1 MRFFDYKFLIL
12 LGLTLVVYFIYR
24 EMEYLRGKIEKL
36 EIVVRSLPATQSH
49 SSSLSPKTIRL
60 DNGLVNTQPNHIEQ
74 WHNQPTQ
81 SESTNLIVLNQPIEP
96 IQTSQNQQVN
106 QVMDKINDILKQ
118 NDSDIETDS
127 DDNNASESSKHLAI
141 YSNDNDQLDSTQNS
155 LLESAEA
162 NKPNINFVYE
172 DKMEMTNLEENMENI
187 MNSISSDK
195 QVSDVKSKKINE
207 LNNMKLF
214 DIKKLAGE
222 KNITLSKK
230 VNGQPKP
237 KNKQELIND
246 ILEKINI

>member
-36 EIVVRSLPATQSH
+36 EIVVKSLPTTQSR
-49 SSSLSPKTIRL
+49 SPTLSPKTIKL
-60 DNGLVNTQPNHIEQ
+60 DNGLINTDQ
-74 WHNQPTQ
+74 WN
-81 SESTNLIVLNQPIEP
+81 NQPIQSEP
-96 IQTSQNQQVN
+96 NKSIEVNQPIDTVQPDQNQQVN
-106 QVMDKINDILKQ
+106 QVMDKINNILKQ
-118 NDSDIETDS
+118 NDSDIETNS
-127 DDNNASESSKHLAI
+127 NDNDVSESSKHLAI

-155 LLESAEA
+155 LLESVEA
-162 NKPNINFVYE
+162 NKSNINFVYE
-172 DKMEMTNLEENMENI
+172 AKMEMANLEENMENI

-195 QVSDVKSKKINE
+195 QVSDAKSKKMNE
-207 LNNMKLF
+207 LNNMKVS
-214 DIKKLAGE
+214 DIKKLACE